1 MNSFPAVTVCSDL
14 QYTSRWIARHIFPGL
29 LDCVISAPLRQ
40 RISPMTAYGKRPT
53 RKNWIRFALK
63 LGLLATDA
71 TVLSA
76 IRGMLTERDVPDE
89 GGRSRRRPSQDTSD
103 PRGWSRGSALLV
115 GASIGFGMGI
125 LFAPVS
131 GEQARTAIRERAMDV
146 RDRVSDA
153 AAWATRSAS
162 SVGSRRS
169 TGTYGE

>member
-1 MNSFPAVTVCSDL
+1 M
-14 QYTSRWIARHIFPGL
+14 
-29 LDCVISAPLRQ
+29 
-40 RISPMTAYGKRPT
+40 
-53 RKNWIRFALK
+53 
-63 LGLLATDA
+63 GLLATDA
-71 TVLSA
+71 AVLSA

-89 GGRSRRRPSQDTSD
+89 GRRSRRRPSVDTSD

-115 GASIGFGMGI
+115 GAAIGFGMGI

>member
-76 IRGMLTERDVPDE
+76 IGGMLTEHDVPDE
-89 GGRSRRRPSQDTSD
+89 GVRPRQPLSVEL
-103 PRGWSRGSALLV
+103 P
-115 GASIGFGMGI
+115 
-125 LFAPVS
+125 
-131 GEQARTAIRERAMDV
+131 
-146 RDRVSDA
+146 DR
-153 AAWATRSAS
+153 
-162 SVGSRRS
+162 
-169 TGTYGE
+169 